1 MTIALIGK
9 IVTENLCP
17 VLGLTHIDDSEDLFS
32 LGMTSL
38 HSVSLM
44 MAIEE
49 EFKFHFPHTALQP
62 DNFESIS
69 KISQVVEDIL
79 KNKE

>member
-1 MTIALIGK
+1 
-9 IVTENLCP
+9 
-17 VLGLTHIDDSEDLFS
+17 
-32 LGMTSL
+32 
-38 HSVSLM
+38 M

-49 EFKFHFPHTALQP
+49 EFKFHFPHTALQS

>member
-1 MTIALIGK
+1 
-9 IVTENLCP
+9 
-17 VLGLTHIDDSEDLFS
+17 
-32 LGMTSL
+32 
-38 HSVSLM
+38 M